1 MVTTIINIILVEDL
15 LARTTHSKGS
25 ADQHIS
31 LLASLAYAVYI
42 LTVCKGG
49 VDKRGMR
56 SSLVGQGVFIGRVHY
71 WNCTFVFCYFT
82 TYCMSASHIYNVQ
95 QERERERG
103 GGQRVEETAM
113 GGGAKRRRRRHHCQ
127 LKNVLKMLLHN
138 KNNAVTN

>member
-42 LTVCKGG
+42 LTLCKGG

-71 WNCTFVFCYFT
+71 
-82 TYCMSASHIYNVQ
+82 
-95 QERERERG
+95 
-103 GGQRVEETAM
+103 
-113 GGGAKRRRRRHHCQ
+113 
-127 LKNVLKMLLHN
+127 
-138 KNNAVTN
+138 